1 MSISKT
7 IGVILA
13 GVLVVTLGLL
23 LTVLV
28 VSSQRTASRTDALA
42 GADIEHAISD
52 SLVFAMAEGIT
63 NVEPYLAELQ
73 GVGSIAEVTV
83 KPTSAVRKGGEDT
96 MDALEREVLKDRAH
110 RSTEETFKDKPVT
123 RSVTAIL
130 SVQKCAQCHAAP
142 VGQPLAIL
150 SVRRSTAEA
159 AAAISYQRW
168 LSIAGGVVS
177 VGLAFGLLMLLITRR
192 VVRPL
197 GDAVGRVGRL
207 ASGHLDQT
215 VVVERTDEIG
225 VLMSSLQTL
234 QKALASKA
242 EAADQISRGNLAVDI
257 DVQSDGDVLAQAMV
271 RMRNSL
277 TAMAGETEV
286 LVNAA
291 VGGRLSVR
299 ADASRH
305 EGSFRKIVDGVN
317 QTLDAVIGPLNV
329 AAGVRGPDQ
338 QGRHPAED
346 HRQLQRR
353 LQRDQ
358 EQPEHV
364 HRRGER
370 AGGGRGAAGEGGGG
384 GQAGDAGRRGQA
396 RRRLPEDRRGRQP
409 DAGRGDRAAERGG
422 GVRGPDQQGRHPA
435 EDHRQLQRRLQRD
448 QEQPEHVHRRGER
461 AGGRRGHAGEGGGGR
476 ASWRRAPT
484 RPSTAATSGRS
495 SRA

>member
-142 VGQPLAIL
+142 VGEPLAIL

-168 LSIAGGVVS
+168 LSITGGVVS

-207 ASGHLDQT
+207 ASGHLDQA
-215 VVVERTDEIG
+215 VVVERSDEIG

-234 QKALASKA
+234 QQALASKA
-242 EAADQISRGNLAVDI
+242 EVADQISRGNLAVDI

-286 LVNAA
+286 LVTAA
-291 VGGRLSVR
+291 VGGRLAVR

-317 QTLDAVIGPLNV
+317 ETLDAVIGPLNV
-329 AAGVRGPDQ
+329 AAEYVDRISKGDIPPKITDTYNGDFNEIKNNLNTCIDAVNALVADAALLAKAAVDGKL
-338 QGRHPAED
+338 AT
-346 HRQLQRR
+346 
-353 LQRDQ
+353 
-358 EQPEHV
+358 
-364 HRRGER
+364 R
-370 AGGGRGAAGEGGGG
+370 ADAAKHGGDFRKIV
-384 GQAGDAGRRGQA
+384 D
-396 RRRLPEDRRGRQP
+396 GRQP

-435 EDHRQLQRRLQRD
+435 EDHRQLQR
-448 QEQPEHVHRRGER
+448 
-461 AGGRRGHAGEGGGGR
+461 
-476 ASWRRAPT
+476 
-484 RPSTAATSGRS
+484 
-495 SRA
+495 